1 MRSGQP
7 ESLTGL
13 VFDLMTVIQV
23 IDLITSPYA
32 ITKVNMRLSCTSGA
46 WPTRCSTN
54 ALKRALIA
62 GVVLLLAA
70 CAGAPQ
76 RQQPTYKA
84 SHSALADLPARAPS
98 TASAGLANDVLF
110 RAIALVGTPY
120 RWGGNTP
127 AGGFDCSG
135 LVNYIYRAAT
145 GRQLPRT
152 SRAMASMDGRDVSR
166 MTQLASGD
174 LVFFAS
180 SGEISH
186 VGVYVGKGRFV
197 HAPNS
202 GGTVRLDDIDG
213 PYWGDHFAYGKRLLN

>member
-1 MRSGQP
+1 MHLSATPQSNPAWRSRLPQW
-7 ESLTGL
+7 LLLAGL
-13 VFDLMTVIQV
+13 V
-23 IDLITSPYA
+23 
-32 ITKVNMRLSCTSGA
+32 G
-46 WPTRCSTN
+46 
-54 ALKRALIA
+54 
-62 GVVLLLAA
+62 LLAA
-70 CAGAPQ
+70 CASGP
-76 RQQPTYKA
+76 RPHQPTFKA
-84 SHSALADLPARAPS
+84 SHSTLADLPARAPS
-98 TASAGLANDVLF
+98 AASAGVANDVLF

-135 LVNYIYRAAT
+135 LVNYIYREAT

-152 SRAMASMDGRDVSR
+152 SHAMAAMDGRNVRR

-180 SGEISH
+180 NKTNPATIYHVGLYIGGGQMIEAPFSSGSISH

-213 PYWGDHFAYGKRLLN
+213 PYWRDHFAYGKRVLK

>member
-1 MRSGQP
+1 
-7 ESLTGL
+7 
-13 VFDLMTVIQV
+13 
-23 IDLITSPYA
+23 
-32 ITKVNMRLSCTSGA
+32 MRLTTHVCQRPCRLRCGVRGA
-46 WPTRCSTN
+46 
-54 ALKRALIA
+54 ALVLALA
-62 GVVLLLAA
+62 FLAA
-70 CAGAPQ
+70 CASAP
-76 RQQPTYKA
+76 RKPQPTFKA
-84 SHSALADLPARAPS
+84 SHSTLSDLPARAPS
-98 TASAGLANDVLF
+98 AASAAEANDILL

-135 LVNYIYRAAT
+135 LVDYIYQAAI
-145 GRQLPRT
+145 GRRLPRS
-152 SRAMASMDGRDVSR
+152 SRDMAAMDGHTVQR

-180 SGEISH
+180 SGDISH

-213 PYWGDHFAYGKRLLN
+213 PYWREHFAYGKRLLD

>member
-1 MRSGQP
+1 MHYAATVRSTTA
-7 ESLTGL
+7 S
-13 VFDLMTVIQV
+13 V
-23 IDLITSPYA
+23 
-32 ITKVNMRLSCTSGA
+32 RLSRLLQ
-46 WPTRCSTN
+46 WM
-54 ALKRALIA
+54 LIA
-62 GVVLLLAA
+62 GLAGFLAA
-70 CAGAPQ
+70 CASGPRPQ
-76 RQQPTYKA
+76 QRTFKA
-84 SHSALADLPARAPS
+84 SRSALAELPARAPS
-98 TASAGLANDVLF
+98 PASAGAANDVLF

-135 LVNYIYRAAT
+135 LVDYIDRHAT
-145 GRQLPRT
+145 GLQLPRT
-152 SRAMASMDGRDVSR
+152 SHDMSTMSGRNMRR

-180 SGEISH
+180 GGSISH

-213 PYWGDHFAYGKRLLN
+213 PYWGEHFVYGKRVLE